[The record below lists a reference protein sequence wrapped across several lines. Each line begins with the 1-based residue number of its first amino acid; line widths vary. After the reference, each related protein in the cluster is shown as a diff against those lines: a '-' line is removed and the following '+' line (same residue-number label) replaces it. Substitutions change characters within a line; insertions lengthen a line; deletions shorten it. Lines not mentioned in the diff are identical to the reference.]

1 MVRKKRENI
10 NTHIEKLPFA
20 GKYSMKNIPIPTKY
34 QYMKKIT
41 AQMEKVVKNMRWEA
55 LFFFKEDEKIRK
67 LLKKLNVT
75 ARKRNM
81 GLNL

>member
-20 GKYSMKNIPIPTKY
+20 GKYSMKNIPIPTKS
-34 QYMKKIT
+34 QYMKKLI